1 MVKAKLNP
9 KKLSKWS
16 LLSIV
21 IPLACF
27 ALYNLVFSDK
37 VFPGISV
44 AGVYLGG
51 LTPSQATKTL
61 GEKIKMRATVL
72 LSYGGQ
78 DYQITTTEIGL
89 NYHLEESAWAAYE
102 TARSGNI
109 LFDFIQRLTLPFT
122 KSNLGLRISVD
133 ENKLATEIAAVSDQ
147 ISIPPVYPSVKAVA
161 GEIVVDKGKSGTIV
175 NQVAL
180 RTKIG
185 QALAFAD
192 EATIAI
198 PVKDVNPALSEIGA
212 EMLKLRAAKLL
223 GKSLNL
229 KLEDRT
235 YPLTGGDFFPLLS
248 ADGNYSEEKT
258 AVLTVEIATE
268 INRLPQEP
276 VFVFENTK
284 VTEFAPAKDGVTVKE
299 ELLRNI
305 IIGNLR
311 TLESSDEKEISVD
324 IPVTRTAPETAT
336 KDINNL
342 GIKELIGHGVS
353 KFAGSIPNRIH
364 NISLATSK
372 FKGVLIAP
380 GETFSFN
387 DIVGDVSET
396 TGFKQA
402 YIIKEGKTVLGD
414 GGGVCQ
420 VSTTLFRTV
429 LAAGLPV
436 LERAAHA
443 YRVGYYEQNSLP
455 GFDATVFSPHPDLK
469 FKNDTPGY
477 ILIQPTVDT
486 KKVTL
491 TFDLYGTSDGRTSS
505 TSKPIVTDQ
514 VAPADD
520 LYVDDPTLPAGV
532 IKQTEHKAWG
542 AKVTFNYQVSR
553 GGETIYKKT
562 FASTYQPW
570 QAVYMR
576 GTGPVQ

>member
-9 KKLSKWS
+9 KKLSRWT
-16 LLSIV
+16 LLSVV
-21 IPLACF
+21 IPLTCF
-27 ALYNLVFSDK
+27 ALYNLVFSGK

-44 AGVYLGG
+44 AGIYLGG

-61 GEKIKMRATVL
+61 AEKVKMRMAVSL
-72 LSYGGQ
+72 AYGGE
-78 DYQITTTEIGL
+78 DYQITTREIGL

-109 LFDFIQRLTLPFT
+109 LFDFAQRLAVPFT
-122 KSNLGLRISVD
+122 KTNLGLRISVD
-133 ENKLATEIAAVSDQ
+133 ENKLVTEITAVSDQ

-175 NQVAL
+175 DRVAL

-185 QALAFAD
+185 QALAFSD
-192 EATIAI
+192 ETPIAI
-198 PVKDVNPALSEIGA
+198 PVKDINPALSGIGA

-229 KLEDRT
+229 KLEDKT
-235 YPLTGGDFFPLLS
+235 YPLTGGDFFSLLS
-248 ADGNYSEEKT
+248 ADGSYSEKKT
-258 AVLTVEIATE
+258 AELASKIATE
-268 INRLPQEP
+268 INRLPLEP

-284 VTEFAPAKDGVTVKE
+284 VAEFAPAKDGITVKE
-299 ELLRNI
+299 ELLKNI
-305 IIGNLR
+305 IIGNLT

-324 IPVTRTAPETAT
+324 IPVTKTAPETAT

-342 GIKELIGHGVS
+342 GIKEMIGHGVS

-387 DIVGDVSET
+387 DTIGDVSEA

-402 YIIKEGKTVLGD
+402 YIIKEGKTILGD

-420 VSTTLFRTV
+420 VSTTFFRAI

-443 YRVGYYEQNSLP
+443 YRVGYYEQNSPP

-486 KKVTL
+486 KNVTL
-491 TFDLYGTSDGRTSS
+491 AFDLYGTNDGRTAS
-505 TSKPIVTDQ
+505 TSKPVVTDQ
-514 VAPADD
+514 VAPGED

-532 IKQTEHKAWG
+532 VKQTEHKAWG
-542 AKVTFNYQVSR
+542 AKVTLNYQVSR
-553 GGETIYKKT
+553 GGEIIYKKT
-562 FASTYQPW
+562 FISSYQPW
-570 QAVYMR
+570 QAVYLR
-576 GTGPVQ
+576 GTAQ